1 MATDNI
7 VILLDNFSFRARKN
21 TLACFMSPTEHW
33 WTFGNEL
40 RINDKS
46 VTFQRNYLCYNVFT

>member
-46 VTFQRNYLCYNVFT
+46 ITFQR